1 MAGRR
6 TSPVGHSRHTPAPL
20 LLVLLAAGSLT
31 AAIAAT
37 ASATT
42 TGSPST
48 TIATTAEAPTTT
60 STTAPVSPADQ
71 LVLNAITAEEKLG
84 SVRIEGKVTQGKR
97 VIVLDLLVNGDGEG
111 GGVFVQ
117 QGNVIK
123 VERVGTLLYFD
134 VPKRYW
140 AARSSAAQTKA
151 YGGKWI
157 ELPANDTSFVSFDEF
172 LDAADLADAAFQGAT
187 TPLTEGK
194 PTTFAG
200 HRVVVVKDTVTT
212 KGKRVTGSM
221 YIATAS
227 PHYVYKIVDETSGET
242 STLVFNHYGKAVT
255 LAVPPEA
262 INVS

>member
-1 MAGRR
+1 VAGRR
-6 TSPVGHSRHTPAPL
+6 TSPVGRSRLDPAAL
-20 LLVLLAAGSLT
+20 LSVLLVAGTLT
-31 AAIAAT
+31 AIAAS

-42 TGSPST
+42 TGSP
-48 TIATTAEAPTTT
+48 ATTTPTTAQAPTAT
-60 STTAPVSPADQ
+60 STTAPASPADR
-71 LVLNAITAEEKLG
+71 LVLNAITAEERLG
-84 SVRIEGKVTQGKR
+84 SVHIEGKVTQGKR

-123 VERVGTLLYFD
+123 VERVGTLLYFNA
-134 VPKRYW
+134 PKRYW
-140 AARSSAAQTKA
+140 AARSSAAETKA

-172 LDAADLADAAFQGAT
+172 LDAADLADAAFHGAT
-187 TPLTEGK
+187 APLTVGK

-212 KGKRVTGSM
+212 KGKRLTGSM